1 MQGWPVTS
9 DGKHTHKAIEKRQR
23 AERGND
29 KRFRA
34 QQITDRRHGEE
45 GGSEKRSRVQWATYT
60 GHGAVTGDAGTRSAI
75 YWYCYLRVKNIG
87 YRLKC
92 GVMLLGIEGLYE
104 GMQRSS
110 AIGNEGMHEEEQ
122 C

>member
-1 MQGWPVTS
+1 MEST
-9 DGKHTHKAIEKRQR
+9 HTKPLKR
-23 AERGND
+23 D
-29 KRFRA
+29 KEQSGAMTRFRA

-45 GGSEKRSRVQWATYT
+45 GGNEKRSRVQWATYT

-75 YWYCYLRVKNIG
+75 YWYCYLRVRNIG